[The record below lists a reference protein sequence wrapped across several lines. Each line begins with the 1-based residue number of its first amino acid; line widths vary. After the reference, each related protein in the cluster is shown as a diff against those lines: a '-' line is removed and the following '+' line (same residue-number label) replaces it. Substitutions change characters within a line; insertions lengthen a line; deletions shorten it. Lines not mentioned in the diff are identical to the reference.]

1 MNDEAAGADSQHL
14 DEREQTQAAEH
25 AAPQAL
31 VIHEIVR
38 EEGELE
44 LRRRNVALLWSGLAA
59 GLSMGFSLLTQA
71 LLQAGLPDEPWR
83 RLLDSPGYAVGFVI
97 VILGRQQLFTE
108 STLTAVLPLMVRR
121 DQATLLSL
129 LRMWGIVLA
138 ANLIGTIAFAF
149 LISPEHLF
157 SDPVRQALIESGQAL
172 LAIPLGFMVLKAVLA
187 GWLIALMVWLLP
199 SARSARL
206 FVIMLVTY
214 VVAVARL
221 PHVIAGSVDA
231 AFAVIS
237 GHASIAD
244 YLLHFLIP
252 TLIGNT
258 IGGVALVA
266 FLNHAPLA
274 PELQEE
280 VEEEETE
287 EKKEMAEPQPSR
299 RKAARRPKR
308 ANAQAEKS

>member
-1 MNDEAAGADSQHL
+1 MKQATAGADSRHL

-31 VIHEIVR
+31 VIHEVVR

-59 GLSMGFSLLTQA
+59 GLSMGFSLLTLAFIQA
-71 LLQAGLPDEPWR
+71 SLPDEPWR
-83 RLLDSPGYAVGFVI
+83 RLLDSPGYCVGFVI
-97 VILGRQQLFTE
+97 AVLGRQQLFTE

-121 DQATLLSL
+121 DLKTFLSV
-129 LRMWGIVLA
+129 LRMWGIVLV
-138 ANLIGTIAFAF
+138 ANLVGTVAFAF

-157 SDPVRQALIESGQAL
+157 SDPVRQAMIESSQDILTGP
-172 LAIPLGFMVLKAVLA
+172 IGFKILKAVFA
-187 GWLIALMVWLLP
+187 GWLIAMMVWLLP

-206 FVIMLVTY
+206 LVILLLTY

-221 PHVIAGSVDA
+221 PHVIAGSVEA
-231 AFAVIS
+231 SFAVIA

-244 YLLHFLIP
+244 YFLHFLLP
-252 TLIGNT
+252 TLLGNT

-274 PELQEE
+274 PELQEDARDQIGRDDNNAKGK
-280 VEEEETE
+280 TE
-287 EKKEMAEPQPSR
+287 SNKQKV
-299 RKAARRPKR
+299 KR
-308 ANAQAEKS
+308 GKS

>member
-1 MNDEAAGADSQHL
+1 MNEETAGADSLHL
-14 DEREQTQAAEH
+14 DHREQSQAAEH

-31 VIHEIVR
+31 VIHEVVR

-59 GLSMGFSLLTQA
+59 GLSMGFSLLTLA
-71 LLQAGLPDEPWR
+71 FLQSALPDEPWR
-83 RLLDSPGYAVGFVI
+83 RLLDSPGYCVGFVI
-97 VILGRQQLFTE
+97 TILGRQQLFTE
-108 STLTAVLPLMVRR
+108 STLTAVLPLMMRR
-121 DQATLLSL
+121 DIETLLSV

-138 ANLIGTIAFAF
+138 ANLVGTIAFAF
-149 LISPEHLF
+149 FVSPEHLF
-157 SDPVRQALIESGQAL
+157 NDPVRRSMVEAGQDM
-172 LAIPLGFMVLKAVLA
+172 LAGPIGFKILKAVLA
-187 GWLIALMVWLLP
+187 GWLIALMVWTLP

-206 FVIMLVTY
+206 FVILLLTY
-214 VVAVARL
+214 VVAVGRL
-221 PHVIAGSVDA
+221 PHVIAGSVET

-237 GHASIAD
+237 GHASVAD
-244 YLLHFLIP
+244 YFVRFLLP

-280 VEEEETE
+280 VGGEGRE
-287 EKKEMAEPQPSR
+287 R
-299 RKAARRPKR
+299 GR
-308 ANAQAEKS
+308 A